1 MRSNHLRLEMS
12 KPSGQTASF
21 ATIAKSMNSPATS
34 TGFASPRH
42 YVAYGAL
49 CLLWGSTWIAVRVL
63 VSDVPPF
70 RAAAIRFVLAAAIL
84 GVAGRAMRLR
94 FPRSAREWRNQVIL
108 GITMMTVP
116 YGAVFWA
123 EQHINASLTALL
135 FASFPLVVA
144 IWSPILTGQTVPRR
158 ALFGIVVGIGGMA
171 VLFFRGVP
179 YSRVGRLSAIVV
191 LVGVASSA
199 WATVFAKRQASTTN
213 PLVSTGIQMAVAA
226 VLTAAV
232 SLSFERGQESHWTAA
247 SLSMLLLLAV
257 FGSAVAFS
265 LYYWLLRDIAAYQL
279 GTIDLV
285 VPLVATAEGA
295 LLLREYIPPLMV
307 AAMIVV
313 LGAVL
318 VVIHS
323 ESPEEVISLSGRI
336 ET

>member
-1 MRSNHLRLEMS
+1 
-12 KPSGQTASF
+12 
-21 ATIAKSMNSPATS
+21 MNSPAEP

-42 YVAYGAL
+42 YFAYGAL

-63 VSDVPPF
+63 VQAVPPF

-84 GVAGRAMRLR
+84 GVASAALRLR
-94 FPRSAREWRNQVIL
+94 FPRSAREWRHQVIL
-108 GITMMTVP
+108 GVTMMSVP

-135 FASFPLVVA
+135 FAAFPLVVA

-158 ALFGIVVGIGGMA
+158 ALFSIVVGFGGMA
-171 VLFFRGVP
+171 VLFFHGVP
-179 YSRVGRLSAIVV
+179 YSRLGRLSAIAV
-191 LVGVASSA
+191 LVGVVSSA
-199 WATVFAKRQASTTN
+199 WATVSAKRQASTTN

-226 VLTAAV
+226 VVTTAA
-232 SLSFERGQESHWTAA
+232 SLMLEGGQESHWTAV
-247 SLSMLLLLAV
+247 SFSMLVLLAV

-265 LYYWLLRDIAAYQL
+265 LYYWLLRDITAYQL

-285 VPLVATAEGA
+285 VPLVATTEGA
-295 LLLREYIPPLMV
+295 LLLRESVPPLMI
-307 AAMIVV
+307 AAMVVV

-318 VVIHS
+318 VVIRS
-323 ESPEEVISLSGRI
+323 ESPEQVISLSGRI

>member
-1 MRSNHLRLEMS
+1 
-12 KPSGQTASF
+12 
-21 ATIAKSMNSPATS
+21 MNFPAAR
-34 TGFASPRH
+34 TGFASLRH
-42 YVAYGAL
+42 YFAYGAL

-63 VSDVPPF
+63 VHDVPPF

-84 GVAGRAMRLR
+84 GVAGAAMKLR

-108 GITMMTVP
+108 GVTMMAVP

-158 ALFGIVVGIGGMA
+158 ALFSIVVGFGGMA
-171 VLFFRGVP
+171 ALFFQGVP
-179 YSRVGRLSAIVV
+179 YSLVGRLSAVAV
-191 LVGVASSA
+191 LVGVVSAA
-199 WATVFAKRQASTTN
+199 WATVFAKREASATN

-226 VLTAAV
+226 VLTTAG
-232 SLSFERGQESHWTAA
+232 SLTFERGQESHWTAA

-279 GTIDLV
+279 GTIDLI
-285 VPLVATAEGA
+285 VPLVATTEGA
-295 LLLREYIPPLMV
+295 LLLREYIPPLMI

-318 VVIHS
+318 VVIRS
-323 ESPEEVISLSGRI
+323 ESPEEVISLSGRM

>member
-1 MRSNHLRLEMS
+1 
-12 KPSGQTASF
+12 
-21 ATIAKSMNSPATS
+21 MNSPPAL
-34 TGFASPRH
+34 TGFTSPKH
-42 YVAYGAL
+42 YFAYGAL

-63 VSDVPPF
+63 VHEVPPF
-70 RAAAIRFVLAAAIL
+70 RAAAIRFVLAAVIL
-84 GVAGRAMRLR
+84 GVAGAAMKLR

-144 IWSPILTGQTVPRR
+144 IWSPILTCPTVPRR
-158 ALFGIVVGIGGMA
+158 ALFSIVVGFGGTA
-171 VLFFRGVP
+171 ALFFQGVP
-179 YSRVGRLSAIVV
+179 HSLVGRLSAIVV
-191 LVGVASSA
+191 LVGVVSAA
-199 WATVFAKRQASTTN
+199 WATVFAKREASATN
-213 PLVSTGIQMAVAA
+213 PLVSTGIQMVVAA
-226 VLTAAV
+226 GLTTAV
-232 SLSFERGQESHWTAA
+232 SLTLERGQESHWTAA

-285 VPLVATAEGA
+285 VPLVATTEGA
-295 LLLREYIPPLMV
+295 LLLGEYIPPLMI
-307 AAMIVV
+307 AAMVVV
-313 LGAVL
+313 LGAVRA
-318 VVIHS
+318 VIRS
-323 ESPEEVISLSGRI
+323 ESPEQVISLSGRM

>member
-1 MRSNHLRLEMS
+1 
-12 KPSGQTASF
+12 
-21 ATIAKSMNSPATS
+21 MNSPAAR
-34 TGFASPRH
+34 TGFASARH
-42 YVAYGAL
+42 YFAYGTL

-63 VSDVPPF
+63 VHDVPPF

-84 GVAGRAMRLR
+84 GVAGAAMKLG
-94 FPRSAREWRNQVIL
+94 FPRSAREWRNQLIL
-108 GITMMTVP
+108 GVTMMAVP

-144 IWSPILTGQTVPRR
+144 IWSPILTGETVPRR
-158 ALFGIVVGIGGMA
+158 ALFSIVVGFGGMA
-171 VLFFRGVP
+171 ALFFQGVP
-179 YSRVGRLSAIVV
+179 YSLMGRLSAVAV
-191 LVGVASSA
+191 LVGVVSSA
-199 WATVFAKRQASTTN
+199 WATVFAKREASATN

-226 VLTAAV
+226 VLTTAG
-232 SLSFERGQESHWTAA
+232 SLTFERGQESHWTAA
-247 SLSMLLLLAV
+247 SLSMLLLLAG

-285 VPLVATAEGA
+285 VPLVATTEGA
-295 LLLREYIPPLMV
+295 LLLREYIPPLMI

-318 VVIHS
+318 VVIRS
-323 ESPEEVISLSGRI
+323 QSPEEVISLSGRI